1 MESIITTLVV
11 IGLLVLAVAI
21 VVAVIKHKLNSMTR
35 QYLGMGLD
43 ETADLIKK
51 GISEEATTPKA
62 ISNLSAVY
70 KPKLMRDFPDMTYGQ
85 FEETAKNTLIS
96 ILTSIQTGNID
107 NLLSPTENLRK
118 KVGGIIYVNNAANA
132 TERFDNIKIHRVS
145 IADYR
150 STKETAEAVFELSFQ
165 CNHYIDKGKST
176 KSENTLTQMAAKV
189 VLIYGADQYE
199 YDSSVLSHNCP
210 NCGAPI
216 KAVGSSKVCQYC
228 GTGITEASV
237 RCWLADSYDIFK

>member
-11 IGLLVLAVAI
+11 IGIIVLAIVI

-35 QYLGMGLD
+35 QYLGMGLG
-43 ETADLIKK
+43 ETADFIKK
-51 GISEEATTPKA
+51 GIAEESTTPKA

-96 ILTSIQTGNID
+96 VLNSIQAASID
-107 NLLSPTENLRK
+107 SLLSPTDNMKK
-118 KVGGIIYVNNAANA
+118 KVQGIINANAAAHA
-132 TERFDNIKIHRVS
+132 TEHFDNIKIHRVS

-150 STKETAEAVFELSFQ
+150 STDKTAEAVFELSFQ
-165 CNHYIDKGKST
+165 CNHLIDKGKST
-176 KSENTLTQMAAKV
+176 KNDDTLTQMAAKV
-189 VLIYGADQYE
+189 VLIYGADEYE
-199 YDSSVLSHNCP
+199 NQCSVLSHNCP

-216 KAVGSSKVCQYC
+216 QAVGSNKACPYC

-237 RCWLADSYDIFK
+237 RCWLADSFDIIR

>member
-11 IGLLVLAVAI
+11 IGIIVLAIVI

-35 QYLGMGLD
+35 QYLGMGLG
-43 ETADLIKK
+43 ETADFIKK
-51 GISEEATTPKA
+51 GIAEESTTPKA

-96 ILTSIQTGNID
+96 VLSSIQTGNIEG
-107 NLLSPTENLRK
+107 LLSPTENLRK
-118 KVGGIIYVNNAANA
+118 KVGGIIKANTA
-132 TERFDNIKIHRVS
+132 TNVTEHYDNIRIHRVS

-150 STKETAEAVFELSFQ
+150 STDKTAEAVFELSFQ
-165 CNHYIDKGKST
+165 CNHFIDNGKST
-176 KSENTLTQMAAKV
+176 KNDDTLTQMAAKV
-189 VLIYGADQYE
+189 LLIYGVDEYE
-199 YDSSVLSHNCP
+199 NQSSVLSHNCP

-216 KAVGSSKVCQYC
+216 HEVGGNKVC
-228 GTGITEASV
+228 
-237 RCWLADSYDIFK
+237 

>member
-1 MESIITTLVV
+1 MEGIITTLII
-11 IGLLVLAVAI
+11 IGIIVLAVVII
-21 VVAVIKHKLNSMTR
+21 VSVIKHKLNSMTR
-35 QYLGMGLD
+35 QYLGMGLG

-51 GISEEATTPKA
+51 GIAEEATTPKA

-96 ILTSIQTGNID
+96 VLNSIQAASID
-107 NLLSPTENLRK
+107 GLLAPTENLRK
-118 KVGGIIYVNNAANA
+118 KVGGIINANAAAHA
-132 TERFDNIKIHRVS
+132 TEHYENIKIHRVS

-150 STKETAEAVFELSFQ
+150 STEKTAEAVFELSFQ
-165 CNHYIDKGKST
+165 CNHFIDNGKNT
-176 KSENTLTQMAAKV
+176 KTDDTLAQMAAKV
-189 VLIYGADQYE
+189 VLIYGADEYE
-199 YDSSVLSHNCP
+199 YDSSILSHNCP

-216 KAVGSSKVCQYC
+216 QAVGSNKACPYC

-237 RCWLADSYDIFK
+237 RCWLADSFDIIR

>member
-11 IGLLVLAVAI
+11 IGIIVLAIVI

-35 QYLGMGLD
+35 QYLGMGLG
-43 ETADLIKK
+43 ETADFIKK
-51 GISEEATTPKA
+51 GIAEESTTPKA

-96 ILTSIQTGNID
+96 VLNSIQAASID
-107 NLLSPTENLRK
+107 SLLSPTDNMKK
-118 KVGGIIYVNNAANA
+118 KVQGIINANAAAHA
-132 TERFDNIKIHRVS
+132 TEHFDNIKIHRVS

-150 STKETAEAVFELSFQ
+150 STDKTAEAVFELSFQ
-165 CNHYIDKGKST
+165 CNHFIDKGKST
-176 KSENTLTQMAAKV
+176 KNDDTLTQMAAKV
-189 VLIYGADQYE
+189 VLIYGADEYE
-199 YDSSVLSHNCP
+199 NQSSVLSHNCP

-216 KAVGSSKVCQYC
+216 QAVGSNKACPYC

-237 RCWLADSYDIFK
+237 RCWLADSFDIIR